1 MSRALT
7 LAYLVFGAT
16 LPLVAQDPLVMR
28 IAPVAPGAYLISGF
42 ANGNLLALVGQRGVV
57 LVDGQSAKRVA
68 LADSALRT
76 VTALPVR
83 LVISTHY
90 HGDHI
95 EGNPHWR
102 ARGASVVGHSALARS
117 AVKDTTITELEWHR
131 VPAVP
136 EALPDRVFDDSLV
149 LDHEGEQVVLL
160 HPGPS
165 HTGGD
170 AIVWLPRRNIVHTG
184 DILER
189 GAEPFID
196 WWDRGSLDGMI
207 RGVDRVLALADGRT
221 IIVPGHGTPT
231 DRSGLLAYRAML
243 VAAREQIAAGI
254 ARGEAPE
261 AIAGGRPLK
270 EFEESMGG
278 ERRARRFVLLTA
290 AGLGRR

>member
-1 MSRALT
+1 MSRALA
-7 LAYLVFGAT
+7 LCFVLLGAVR
-16 LPLVAQDPLVMR
+16 PLIAQDPLVMR
-28 IAPVAPGAYLISGF
+28 IGQIAPGAYLISGF
-42 ANGNLLALVGQRGVV
+42 ANGNLLALVGEGEVV

-76 VTALPVR
+76 VTSLPVT

-95 EGNPHWR
+95 EGNPYWR
-102 ARGASVVGHSALARS
+102 AGGASVAGHSAIAR
-117 AVKDTTITELEWHR
+117 AAGKDTTIAELEWHR
-131 VPAVP
+131 IPAVP

-149 LDHEGEQVVLL
+149 LDQGGERVVLI

-170 AIVWLPRRNIVHTG
+170 AIVWLPGRNIVHTG

-189 GAEPFID
+189 EAEPFID
-196 WWDRGSLDGMI
+196 WWDGGSLDGMI
-207 RGVDRVLALADGRT
+207 AGVDRVLGLADGKT

-231 DRSGLLAYRAML
+231 DRDGLLAYRAML
-243 VAAREQIAAGI
+243 MTARERISAGL
-254 ARGEAPE
+254 ARGETPE
-261 AIAGGRPLK
+261 TIADGRPLR
-270 EFEESMGG
+270 EFEVSMGG

-290 AGLGRR
+290 AGLGR